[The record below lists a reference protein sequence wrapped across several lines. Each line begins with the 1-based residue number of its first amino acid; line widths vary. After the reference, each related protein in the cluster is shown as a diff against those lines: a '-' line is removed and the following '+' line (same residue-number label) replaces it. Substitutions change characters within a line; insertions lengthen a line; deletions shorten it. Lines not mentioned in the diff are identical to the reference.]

1 MSGDLLECKSL
12 LGTRAE
18 ALASGS
24 ARYFTGKP
32 CSRGHVASR
41 YTAARA
47 CAECSKA
54 ATVAWQSRNL
64 ETVRAKRR
72 DHNKAYYLKNADV
85 LREKNN
91 TYNAAN
97 REKRAE
103 AERNRR
109 LSKAEEIR
117 AKDRARYAADPDGR
131 KIHIRNWQLANP
143 HKLASY
149 NARRRA
155 AELQATP
162 SWLTSAQLDEIAE
175 KYREAAEL
183 TAATGIEHH
192 VDHIFPLRGKN
203 FCGLHVPW
211 NLQVLPAPE
220 NLAKGNK
227 PPSHAHVFA

>member
-1 MSGDLLECKSL
+1 MSVDLLECKSL
-12 LGTRAE
+12 RTRAE

-32 CSRGHVASR
+32 CSRGHIAPR
-41 YTAARA
+41 YTAGRA
-47 CAECSKA
+47 CSECSKA
-54 ATVAWQSRNL
+54 STVAWQSRNL
-64 ETVRAKRR
+64 ETVRPKQR
-72 DHNKAYYLKNADV
+72 DYNKDYYLKKAEE
-85 LREKNN
+85 LRRKNN
-91 TYNAAN
+91 AYNATN

-109 LSKAEEIR
+109 FSKAEEIR

-131 KIHIRNWQLANP
+131 KIHVRNWQLANP
-143 HKLASY
+143 HKLAAY

-155 AELQATP
+155 AELRATP
-162 SWLTSAQLDEIAE
+162 SWLTPEQLSEIAE
-175 KYREAAEL
+175 KYREAADL
-183 TAATGIEHH
+183 TESTGIEHH

-211 NLQVLPAPE
+211 NLQVLPAQE

-227 PPSHAHVFA
+227 PPSHAQVFA